1 MWFRGLRS
9 RFGAGTKYST
19 WVLAAFLILFG
30 LIPLL
35 DLQSNT
41 LQLVEQILA
50 IAAGVLLLLDR

>member
-9 RFGAGTKYST
+9 RFGAGTKYGT
-19 WVLAAFLILFG
+19 LVLAAFLILFG

-41 LQLVEQILA
+41 MLLVEQILA